1 MVEQANPD
9 PFAKSSSLPQTL
21 GADLSNLYE
30 SVYKKTDDEAQK
42 AKETYAK
49 EAGEIGVQKAKLK
62 AGPVKEYANKYAE
75 IKNKYEPELMAK
87 VPEFKVD
94 QNTASGIASIATLLP
109 IAGALFG
116 GKGQMSGIGALQA
129 MDGVLKGYQA
139 GNQQRIEFEKTKFE
153 KELQNFKMHQ
163 DQIQKAFDRAI
174 EGAKV
179 NLTAATARLESDLAA
194 LDAKNLKEMVKRDGI
209 VGGQTGY
216 HNLIDPI
223 AKELAKNL
231 PSVMSIGAGTT
242 AGPYAATALTEQ
254 PPEKQA
260 ETRQWLASSKL
271 SAGQITQLDSAKR
284 MRDEA
289 ETVAKEIAKD
299 PDAVGLIAN
308 MIKKATPVFGAF
320 KDMSQ
325 LDTAVSN
332 ELASYVKDNPENRNL
347 AQRASVISKML
358 QALSLKDA
366 AATGRPTVFLERMIG
381 GWYNQG
387 YDPVTLIDIIR
398 ERAKESDSVLSNYKL
413 DVARNREE
421 VNAQKYPL
429 LTTGTNAL
437 MKQYGAKSST
447 ETAPAAASV
456 AGGEAPLPMPKTQSD
471 LVVGKLYQTP
481 RGLARWNGTAFE
493 AMGGQ

>member
-1 MVEQANPD
+1 MVDENNLDIAP
-9 PFAKSSSLPQTL
+9 KSSTLPQTL
-21 GADLSNLYE
+21 GADLSGLYE
-30 SVYKKTDDEAQK
+30 SIYKKPMEEKQK
-42 AKETYAK
+42 AQETYAK
-49 EAGEIGVQKAKLK
+49 EAGDIGVQKAEIK
-62 AGPVKEYANKYAE
+62 ARPAQQFASQYANISK
-75 IKNKYEPELMAK
+75 KYEPELMAK
-87 VPEFKVD
+87 PPEFKVD
-94 QNTASGIASIATLLP
+94 QNTASGIASMAALLP
-109 IAGALFG
+109 LAGALFG

-129 MDGVLKGYQA
+129 MDGVLKGYQT

-174 EGAKV
+174 QGAKV
-179 NLTAATARLESDLAA
+179 NLTGAQAGLERDLAG
-194 LDAKNLKEMVKRDGI
+194 LDAKNLLAIVKRDG
-209 VGGQTGY
+209 VVSGLNQFQ
-216 HNLIDPI
+216 NFVDPV

-429 LTTGTNAL
+429 LSSGTNAL
-437 MKQYGAKSST
+437 MKQYGAKAAS
-447 ETAPAAASV
+447 ETAPAA
-456 AGGEAPLPMPKTQSD
+456 GPKQLSD
-471 LVVGKLYQTP
+471 QDKLALDWANSNPTDP
-481 RGLARWNGTAFE
+481 RSAKIKKNLGVE
-493 AMGGQ
+493 